1 MAQFKEKNITT
12 ISEGSIVKIASFE
25 EIKANVQDFIKT
37 LPTNVFIND
46 EDTKIM
52 VKANRT
58 ICRKK
63 IKQIDELRKRAD
75 EIILGTLK
83 AQCKELTTM
92 LSKADDKMK
101 TQINDYDARVKS
113 GEETTPGIN
122 YVLTINASNLVLLKQ
137 IIFTCDALG
146 LKYDLKEIK

>member
-92 LSKADDKMK
+92 LSKADDQMK
-101 TQINDYDARVKS
+101 AQINDFDARNEPK
-113 GEETTPGIN
+113 EETTSVN
-122 YVLTINASNLVLLKQ
+122 YTLTINAGDLVLLKQ
-137 IIFTCDALG
+137 IMFTCENLG

>member
-37 LPTNVFIND
+37 LPTNVFIDD

-92 LSKADDKMK
+92 LSKADEQMK
-101 TQINDYDARVKS
+101 AQINDFDARNEPE
-113 GEETTPGIN
+113 EETTSVN
-122 YVLTINASNLVLLKQ
+122 YTLTISASDLVLLKQ
-137 IIFTCDALG
+137 IMFTCDTLG